1 MGCGAGMNTDLCTV
15 DTDTCVYDDENLLV
29 YQKLILHDYSLWL
42 VQYMSMVQLVL
53 LLFFTDFHLSNK
65 CEP

>member
-1 MGCGAGMNTDLCTV
+1 MDTYMGCGAGMNTDLCTV

-42 VQYMSMVQLVL
+42 VQYMLMVQPVL
-53 LLFFTDFHLSNK
+53 
-65 CEP
+65 